1 MKKLTAIVMGYGMRG
16 QGYSQYSFDNPDELQ
31 IVGVAE
37 PEITKKKL
45 CKRTSQHT
53 GQYGF

>member
-31 IVGVAE
+31 IVGV
-37 PEITKKKL
+37 

-53 GQYGF
+53 